1 MQERIFEQFE
11 SVGHTVFLEISP
23 LHMEIQYKFSDTN
36 SEKKKEKIVDMHF
49 KDYGILGIKCPSQCL
64 STIFSFHWTR
74 SL

>member
-36 SEKKKEKIVDMHF
+36 SEKKKREN
-49 KDYGILGIKCPSQCL
+49 C
-64 STIFSFHWTR
+64 
-74 SL
+74 

>member
-36 SEKKKEKIVDMHF
+36 SEKKRKLLICTLKTMVYWGLNVLH
-49 KDYGILGIKCPSQCL
+49 SV
-64 STIFSFHWTR
+64 
-74 SL
+74 